1 MEDTLGSRLKQLRMY
16 HRLSQEQVAKRMGV
30 SKNTIYS
37 YEMDLRE
44 PSNDTLRRLAA
55 LYKSTTDYLLGI
67 DQGHTINVSGLT
79 EREITIIS
87 DLVDD
92 LTEKNTKD

>member
-1 MEDTLGSRLKQLRMY
+1 MEDTLGSRLKKLRTY
-16 HRLSQEQVAKRMGV
+16 YKLSQAQVATRMGV

-37 YEMDLRE
+37 YEVDLRE
-44 PSNDTLRRLAA
+44 PSNDTLKRLAA
-55 LYKSTTDYLLGI
+55 LYRTSTDFLLGI
-67 DQGHTINVSGLT
+67 DKAHTINVSGLT

-92 LTEKNTKD
+92 LSEKNNKE